1 MKKRE
6 VLALEVFKAISPKKS
21 SVTLSVSLVYRGSF
35 NDERMIASKTFSL
48 NELCDK
54 PILYFDLYL
63 GKNKGGTK
71 EIAIA
76 AIEGFDIYLIE
87 RTKGRRRVIQ
97 VNALSAPFTDDYDD
111 KYIISAQII

>member
-6 VLALEVFKAISPKKS
+6 ILSFDIFKAVSPRKT
-21 SVTLSVSLVYRGSF
+21 SVTVSVSLVYRGSF

-76 AIEGFDIYLIE
+76 AIEGFDVYLIE
-87 RTKGRRRVIQ
+87 KVGGRRRVLR